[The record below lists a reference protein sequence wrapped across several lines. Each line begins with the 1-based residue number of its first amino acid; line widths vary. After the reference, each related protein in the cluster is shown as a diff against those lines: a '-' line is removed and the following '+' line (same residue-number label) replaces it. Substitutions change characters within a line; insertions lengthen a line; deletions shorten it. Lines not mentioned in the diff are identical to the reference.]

1 MEVGSELMHVLEF
14 ERVMEREIRDAVQRH
29 YPLDWSE
36 DAITHD
42 LMIRFRS
49 YFKDITL
56 YGLRYPIQL
65 QWEIYKLRGK
75 PETTYGDVGVLVRY
89 RMPSGVDIEG
99 AGFLEAKVRG
109 RDSTRFHQIRAR
121 QVKRILARS
130 RQTRLLLY
138 DYHAVPVLDTSVE
151 SDPDWEFFFPHP
163 HFSRMVGHSRV
174 SHGLVL
180 PLELAAI
187 VNQFDDGLYRF
198 CCSLSHQFTQR
209 YFNLHDL
216 DFEEAAISAV
226 KGFPG
231 RLGSPSVVMVI
242 RAAVLGQELPETYV
256 PNENTYGRLE

>member
-1 MEVGSELMHVLEF
+1 MHVLEF
-14 ERVMEREIRDAVQRH
+14 EGVMEREIRHAVQRH

-49 YFKDITL
+49 CFKDITL
-56 YGLRYPIQL
+56 YGLLYPIQL

-75 PETTYGDVGVLVRY
+75 PETTYGDIGVLVRY

-109 RDSTRFHQIRAR
+109 RGSTRFPQVRAG

-138 DYHAVPVLDTSVE
+138 DYHAVPVLDTSV
-151 SDPDWEFFFPHP
+151 DYAPFWEFFPHP

-180 PLELAAI
+180 PLELAVT

-198 CCSLSHQFTQR
+198 CCPLSHQFTKR

-216 DFEEAAISAV
+216 DFKKAAISAA

-231 RLGSPSVVMVI
+231 RLGSPSFVMVI
-242 RAAVLGQELPETYV
+242 RAAVLGQELPERYV
-256 PNENTYGRLE
+256 PNENTYGGLE